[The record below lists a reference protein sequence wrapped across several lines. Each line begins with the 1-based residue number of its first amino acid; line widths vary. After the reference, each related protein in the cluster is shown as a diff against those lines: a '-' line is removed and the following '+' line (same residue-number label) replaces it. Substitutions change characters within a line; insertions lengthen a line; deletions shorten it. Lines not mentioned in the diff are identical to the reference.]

1 MNTNS
6 AITEEECVFIFTRR
20 LERGRRGERVK
31 SHRSIACGRT
41 YFEIRACRVKRRE
54 CFVSFRR
61 DARKDAA
68 LAAKVTDELAERFQK
83 IDERATAEVRA

>member
-1 MNTNS
+1 M
-6 AITEEECVFIFTRR
+6 
-20 LERGRRGERVK
+20 
-31 SHRSIACGRT
+31 
-41 YFEIRACRVKRRE
+41 KRRE